1 MRDDMKEWTEVSSL
15 LEQLLS
21 ASKELRN
28 KIFADDDDIEGWTG
42 LIDQREDIIKQI
54 SKLQNQGAIVTN
66 EDKERYLQKVYEI
79 DLQVFPLLEKKY
91 DNLDRQSKNIQKSI
105 MVGAKYGSYGNINPY
120 GAYFDKR
127 N

>member
-1 MRDDMKEWTEVSSL
+1 MKEWTEVSSL

-21 ASKELRN
+21 ASKELRS

-42 LIDQREDIIKQI
+42 LIDQREEIIKQI

>member
-21 ASKELRN
+21 ASKELRS

-42 LIDQREDIIKQI
+42 LIDQREEIIKQI

>member
-1 MRDDMKEWTEVSSL
+1 MKEWTEVSSL

-91 DNLDRQSKNIQKSI
+91 DNLDRQSKDRKS
-105 MVGAKYGSYGNINPY
+105 VV
-120 GAYFDKR
+120 
-127 N
+127 

>member
-1 MRDDMKEWTEVSSL
+1 MKAWAEVSSL

-21 ASKELRN
+21 ASEELRS
-28 KIFADDDDIEGWTG
+28 KIFADDDDIEEWTG
-42 LIDQREDIIKQI
+42 LIDQREEIIKQI
-54 SKLQNQGAIVTN
+54 SEFQNQGAIVTD

>member
-1 MRDDMKEWTEVSSL
+1 MKEWTEVSSL